1 MQFNLSRAHWWSGL
15 FEGLIRSIEKCFEIY
30 ACNIRVTY
38 QKFTTIV
45 IEIEVVLNSQLF
57 TFVSLDDLQQ
67 CLIPAHLYCVYR
79 ILTPANFSGA
89 EIEIIK
95 QISLKQQWHILQ
107 TNKHFW
113 KKWRK
118 QYLLDIREISSKHL
132 KSRGVDVEKEDVG
145 HIYEENQKKN
155 KCYRASNKDI

>member
-1 MQFNLSRAHWWSGL
+1 MQFNLPLAPWWSGL
-15 FEGLIRSIEKCFEIY
+15 FEGLIRSIERCFQIC
-30 ACNIRVTY
+30 ACNIRVTHE
-38 QKFTTIV
+38 KFTTIV
-45 IEIEVVLNSQLF
+45 IEIEVVLKSQLF

-67 CLIPAHLYCVYR
+67 CLTPAH
-79 ILTPANFSGA
+79 FSGS
-89 EIEIIK
+89 EIEITK

-113 KKWRK
+113 KKWRN

-155 KCYRASNKDI
+155 ECYRANNKGIGR